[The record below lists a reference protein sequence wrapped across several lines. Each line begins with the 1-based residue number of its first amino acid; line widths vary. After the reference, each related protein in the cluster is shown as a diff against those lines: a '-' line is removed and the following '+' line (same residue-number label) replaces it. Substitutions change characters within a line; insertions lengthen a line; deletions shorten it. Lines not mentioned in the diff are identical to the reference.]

1 MEDEVGYTDGNREAN
16 PHRGSS
22 FRRTVGDV
30 FDLDVQRSLHFPR
43 LVPEWLM
50 GEEEEKK
57 EEEEEKK
64 KKEEAEEKKEAG
76 GDAATTGQGEGGQGE
91 GRAKEAE
98 PLPRIGGAATVAP
111 RTSSGGSLAEELR
124 SALAEARKRRGGGA
138 SASAS
143 AAGAVGDR
151 KRPRRSAPATFGDMV
166 PTSLTYPY
174 PPEYTER
181 WVRYA
186 TLVEEREAA
195 IARHQDAAAEAA
207 ELLAEYDAQRAR
219 WAERLEVWERMR
231 AERRADA
238 AAGADAA
245 AYTAADTAAADTAA
259 ADTAAD
265 AAMPPPPEEPAAP
278 ALPVPTPIPPLPR
291 SPSPPPWEEEEG
303 DGGERSGSGDGEGNN
318 FPLRPP
324 PRHLLRHL
332 DPAMYA
338 ASVPTPAARYAGL
351 LSNSIADAFFVGATA
366 PGINGVST
374 VGGAGLS
381 SAYATSASAFAGL
394 HSSSY
399 YDGLRGLSE
408 GGGGGAASPR
418 RDGGD
423 GQGWGGLPSPG
434 RGGRAAAPEEARSVY
449 DGSVSGA
456 VEGKALSGLRRLMEG
471 GGPGAARMRDAIVR
485 ATVYSARRG
494 GGAGKTFL
502 GSDGTIYRDAGK
514 AFSMYGGF
522 VPCHRC
528 KSNKQGAYHCRV
540 RRRHEDEDYDGG
552 NSSAVLG
559 PLFLEPMESLLTPPM
574 ETEDA

>member
-50 GEEEEKK
+50 GEAEE
-57 EEEEEKK
+57 

-76 GDAATTGQGEGGQGE
+76 GDAATTGQGE

-124 SALAEARKRRGGGA
+124 SALAEARKRRGGGASA

-245 AYTAADTAAADTAA
+245 ADTAADTAA